1 MRRPGQ
7 RPTGPF
13 SPPPRMKQVSQL
25 PTRLRLPEGSSDAR
39 TTILLATCLS
49 HRLNNVLSGIVG
61 SLDLGDGEES
71 VTGMEI
77 VATVVRQSAQEAET
91 IAHNMATILR
101 DQRLGPE
108 RVAVERFL
116 PEVFHL
122 LEMGTGE
129 GYRFEVQSPA
139 EPLDVEV
146 ESCMLM
152 RLCLLLGQAAMS
164 YVRPGEPV
172 QAWARHVK
180 DSGGPMVRLSF
191 GPIRLDDRVDDE
203 ETDLAAAFLQEAV
216 NVARTIGTRPETGG
230 DGTISFE
237 LPLATPAIP
246 AAGRSAGLDLEGLRI
261 LFVDDENVVRQVVR
275 SALRRLQADGTVV
288 DSPLE
293 ALRRLE
299 ENPLGYDILVT
310 DFIMPEMNG
319 QQLFQ
324 RTKELAPALPVLMTS
339 GYAEDAKIRE
349 CLSDGVR
356 GFLPKPFTLN
366 VLATAVRDALTGVGG

>member
-1 MRRPGQ
+1 MKNVAKQ
-7 RPTGPF
+7 R
-13 SPPPRMKQVSQL
+13 SQV
-25 PTRLRLPEGSSDAR
+25 RLPEGGSDAR

-61 SLDLGDGEES
+61 SLDLGDGGEGM
-71 VTGMEI
+71 TGTE
-77 VATVVRQSAQEAET
+77 VLANLVRQSTREAET
-91 IAHNMATILR
+91 IARNLATILQ
-101 DQRLGPE
+101 DQRLGHE

-129 GYRFEVQSPA
+129 GCRFEVQSPA
-139 EPLDVEV
+139 EPLEVEV

-164 YVRPGEPV
+164 YVQPGDAV
-172 QAWARHVK
+172 QAWARRIK
-180 DSGGPMVRLSF
+180 DSGGPTVRLSF
-191 GPIRLDDRVDDE
+191 GPIYLDDGADDE
-203 ETDLAAAFLQEAV
+203 RVHMATAFLQEAV
-216 NVARTIGTRPETGG
+216 TVARCLGTRPEAED

-237 LPLATPAIP
+237 LPLAAPNALAP
-246 AAGRSAGLDLEGLRI
+246 GRGASTDLEGVRV

-299 ENPLGYDILVT
+299 EDPTRYDILVT

-319 QQLFQ
+319 QQLFL
-324 RTKELAPALPVLMTS
+324 RVKELAPTLPVLITS

-349 CLSDGVR
+349 CLRDGVR
-356 GFLPKPFTLN
+356 GFLPKPFTLT
-366 VLATAVRDALTGVGG
+366 VLASAVRDAVGQVEG

>member
-1 MRRPGQ
+1 
-7 RPTGPF
+7 
-13 SPPPRMKQVSQL
+13 MKKDTQQ
-25 PTRLRLPEGSSDAR
+25 PTRVRLPEGGSDAR

-61 SLDLGDGEES
+61 SLDLGDGGAAAVGTE
-71 VTGMEI
+71 
-77 VATVVRQSAQEAET
+77 ALANLVRQATREAET
-91 IAHNMATILR
+91 IARNLATILQ
-101 DQRLGPE
+101 DQRLGTE

-139 EPLDVEV
+139 EPLEVEV

-164 YVRPGEPV
+164 YVQADEAV
-172 QAWARHVK
+172 QAWAQRIK

-191 GPIRLDDRVDDE
+191 APIYLHDGADDDDAN
-203 ETDLAAAFLQEAV
+203 LATAFLQEAV
-216 NVARTIGTRPETGG
+216 TVARCLGTRPEVG
-230 DGTISFE
+230 DGGIISFE
-237 LPLATPAIP
+237 LPLASPTTPVLTRGDGA
-246 AAGRSAGLDLEGLRI
+246 DLQGIRV
-261 LFVDDENVVRQVVR
+261 LFVDDENVVRQVVK

-293 ALRRLE
+293 ALRLVQ
-299 ENPLGYDILVT
+299 ENPAGYDILVT

-324 RTKELAPALPVLMTS
+324 RTKELAPDLPVLITS

-349 CLSDGVR
+349 CLRYGVR
-356 GFLPKPFTLN
+356 GFLPKPFKLT
-366 VLATAVRDALTGVGG
+366 VFAEAVRSAIGVRGG

>member
-1 MRRPGQ
+1 MEKVAKHS
-7 RPTGPF
+7 T
-13 SPPPRMKQVSQL
+13 QV
-25 PTRLRLPEGSSDAR
+25 RLPEGGSDAR

-61 SLDLGDGEES
+61 SLDLGDGDEAAAGAEMLS
-71 VTGMEI
+71 NL
-77 VATVVRQSAQEAET
+77 VRQSTREAEA
-91 IAHNMATILR
+91 IARNLATILQ
-101 DQRLGPE
+101 DQRLGTE

-122 LEMGTGE
+122 LEMGTGD

-139 EPLDVEV
+139 EPLEVAV
-146 ESCMLM
+146 ESCLLM

-164 YVRPGEPV
+164 YAQDGEAV
-172 QAWARHVK
+172 QAWARRIK

-191 GPIRLDDRVDDE
+191 GPIYLRDGVGDDGVNMA
-203 ETDLAAAFLQEAV
+203 TAFLQEAV
-216 NVARTIGTRPETGG
+216 TVARCLGTRPEAGE
-230 DGTISFE
+230 DGTVSFE
-237 LPLATPAIP
+237 LPLATPTSP
-246 AAGRSAGLDLEGLRI
+246 AAVSGDGTDLSGLRV

-299 ENPLGYDILVT
+299 EDPAGYDILVT

-324 RTKELAPALPVLMTS
+324 RAKELVPKLPVLITS

-349 CLSDGVR
+349 CLRDGAR
-356 GFLPKPFTLN
+356 GFLPKPFTLT
-366 VLATAVRDALTGVGG
+366 VFAAALRGAIAGAEG